1 MKTKTYLI
9 VCAAVSVVV
18 SLTIL
23 FVPVVSDTIEG
34 VMLAFLA
41 TYAR

>member
-23 FVPVVSDTIEG
+23 FVPAVSDTLEG
-34 VMLAFLA
+34 AMLAFLA